1 MEWDLD
7 EQEETSAGVE
17 RDDVNM
23 DAGSSDKDDEGSA
36 DESLGGMDNE
46 GAES

>member
-1 MEWDLD
+1 MD
-7 EQEETSAGVE
+7 EEEGTSAGVE
-17 RDDVNM
+17 SDDVNT

-36 DESLGGMDNE
+36 DESLGGMDDG